1 MKNETIK
8 KVTEAIARGYVLDAA
23 GCRDRAAD
31 ELEKVLDIIL
41 FEISDCVNPVPEISS
56 DLTVGV
62 LRFVADTLEKN
73 LNDKE
78 KETAEFT
85 RDILRTKYKALVIR
99 AKAEERR

>member
-1 MKNETIK
+1 MKNETMK
-8 KVTEAIARGYVLDAA
+8 KITEGIARGHVLDAA
-23 GCRDRAAD
+23 GCRDGAAD
-31 ELEKVLDIIL
+31 ELEKVLDVIL
-41 FEISDCVNPVPEISS
+41 FEISDCVNPVPEIAS

-85 RDILRTKYKALVIR
+85 RDILISSLNF
-99 AKAEERR
+99 